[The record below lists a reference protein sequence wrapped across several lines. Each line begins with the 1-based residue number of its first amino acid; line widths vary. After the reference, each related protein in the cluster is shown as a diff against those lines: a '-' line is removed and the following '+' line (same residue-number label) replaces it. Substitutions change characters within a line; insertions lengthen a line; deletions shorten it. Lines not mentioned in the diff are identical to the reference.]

1 MQPGVPVW
9 PTHGSGTA
17 SPVAIMLILKLP
29 SLHYML
35 RTHRSLDGCHCWMRE
50 RPMFLGGFRHHWR
63 PGAAIR
69 WPGRGCPLP
78 SARAVQPF
86 GEFLLQICCRCSKD
100 LLKLQFLIEVG
111 ARPRALVLVAS
122 SSFHAINRFSVS
134 SYGSEDVAL
143 RRWGEPM
150 WRSLCGFAAAALLAY
165 WVRKR
170 PRRKSPAG
178 FSECPISTA
187 HSVSICTISLIAS
200 S

>member
-1 MQPGVPVW
+1 VAVAVVIARAALTPAPNLTYFERGSAKFMQPGVRVW
-9 PTHGSGTA
+9 PTDGSGTA

-111 ARPRALVLVAS
+111 AKTTGPCLGGIVQLPCHKSVLSEQLRFRRCRAEAL
-122 SSFHAINRFSVS
+122 
-134 SYGSEDVAL
+134 GGTDVAESV
-143 RRWGEPM
+143 RFCSG
-150 WRSLCGFAAAALLAY
+150 GAARLLGSQA
-165 WVRKR
+165 
-170 PRRKSPAG
+170 
-178 FSECPISTA
+178 T
-187 HSVSICTISLIAS
+187 
-200 S
+200 